1 MNMDSQRL
9 TLLVLL
15 DLSAAFDTVDIDV
28 SLSRLE
34 YELWLQGL
42 CFTLDCVLPLL
53 QISTRFFR
61 LETVSRNKSL
71 SSTFLLKLLVCPRL
85 GESVCLHDFMT
96 ILRDSIS
103 MFRINSF
110 TKLSTIY

>member
-42 CFTLDCVLPLL
+42 CFTLDCV
-53 QISTRFFR
+53 
-61 LETVSRNKSL
+61 
-71 SSTFLLKLLVCPRL
+71 
-85 GESVCLHDFMT
+85 
-96 ILRDSIS
+96 
-103 MFRINSF
+103 
-110 TKLSTIY
+110 